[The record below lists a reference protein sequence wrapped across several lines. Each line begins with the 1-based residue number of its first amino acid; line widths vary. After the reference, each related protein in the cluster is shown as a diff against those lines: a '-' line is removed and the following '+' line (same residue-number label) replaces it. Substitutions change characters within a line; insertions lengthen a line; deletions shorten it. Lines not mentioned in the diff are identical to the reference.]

1 MEFLFCTPKRLWGI
15 SLKGRAENRNSN
27 KRDAQVC
34 RLNRPPN
41 KLLGAALKGHTFRCV
56 VIGPYV
62 IVSARRPQ
70 ADEPSAFD
78 FFGSVRK
85 QTAHL

>member
-62 IVSARRPQ
+62 IVSARRPRPTSRPLLTFSG
-70 ADEPSAFD
+70 A
-78 FFGSVRK
+78 
-85 QTAHL
+85 